1 MKPVFLLGGHDLEME
16 TIRKLL
22 ESIGFS
28 DLDSSPAGNG
38 HFADRN
44 LRWDNSFLSKY
55 SDILETYGNRNGC
68 HIYGIELRPDPP
80 AGKSDGQS
88 DQPDGQRIALPANY
102 TLIDHHDEDSDKE
115 SSLEQVFKIL
125 QTHYAKDIEWT
136 RELELV
142 AANDSKYIPGMKAIP
157 DEKGGPA
164 SDKEIADIRFR
175 DRRAQGI
182 TPDMEEAA
190 KKAMHENLE
199 TGNNLIV
206 VKDVPTGAFS
216 AVCDNLYPYGSLLIY
231 NSDEFCFYGKR
242 AEEIL
247 ALISGGTM
255 TVDPKRIY
263 YGGGKDGFVGWSS
276 GTTSDKDRHVEDSWI
291 NGIREFMDIETYSPD
306 EMAKNPGGKKAG
318 LFSYHI
324 FYFPFKWDPDGSEDL
339 EFSQKY
345 DLSRLAAKAD
355 TRVWERVNSFSF
367 SNDSNGNLPKEAKE
381 LFGEKQYFYEF
392 VHPVLYDGVGTGPD
406 DNRPLILHFE
416 RKETK
421 KRHDV
426 NYVIRIGGNA
436 LKEYILAVDSIN
448 LNFYSTGV
456 GMLTFYLRNENVLQA
471 GEKDIRQINQYGRRI
486 MPPHCGEF
494 DPKSRTIFAQ
504 SLEITGLD
512 EQGQGSG
519 RYFDDFSN
527 YSSVKDG
534 NGETADTGKNSMPPV
549 WTPSKIILSLIHD
562 LAKDIKIGPVI
573 DDRMFVNCCIG
584 NNVLSRKFMN
594 ADITRPSENR
604 QIKNLRELWY
614 KQIFIDES
622 NDPYCQNDSML
633 ESFVNESTYSRW
645 QKYGTM
651 YGATRYSLVCITS
664 MHAFSLGFLS
674 MHMHTIYSRLFELV
688 ILQKA
693 SVLRFS
699 DEVTHVSNLDK
710 NDIKNISD
718 RISSLYREYIRF
730 VNRIYFRDVT
740 AQDQGI
746 ELYALLSRQF
756 GTEKQ
761 IRDLDDEIS
770 ELNQYASIMADQ
782 QNLENDRRRNENGE
796 RLNKIASFFLPASM
810 VAGIFGMNMFETFDL
825 SMLWE
830 LLIMIAFMILGL
842 RIIMKYLK

>member
-1 MKPVFLLGGHDLEME
+1 MEPIFLLGGHDLEME

-28 DLDSSPAGNG
+28 DLDSFHAGNG

-44 LRWDNSFLSKY
+44 LRWDSSFLSKY

-80 AGKSDGQS
+80 AGKSDGQH
-88 DQPDGQRIALPANY
+88 IALPANY

-125 QTHYAKDIEWT
+125 QAHYVKDIEWR
-136 RELELV
+136 REFELV

-157 DEKGGPA
+157 GEKGGPA

-190 KKAMHENLE
+190 KKAMHENME
-199 TGNNLIV
+199 TDNNLIV
-206 VKDVPTGAFS
+206 VKDVPSGAFS
-216 AVCDNLYPYGSLLIY
+216 VVCDNLYPYGSLLIY

-242 AEEIL
+242 SDEIL
-247 ALISGGTM
+247 TLISGWTT

-263 YGGGKDGFVGWSS
+263 YGGGKDGFVGWAS
-276 GTTSDKDRHVEDSWI
+276 SDKDRHVEGSWI
-291 NGIREFMDIETYSPD
+291 NGIREFMNIETYSPD
-306 EMAKNPGGKKAG
+306 VVEKNPEKKGEKAG

-324 FYFPFKWDPDGSEDL
+324 FYFPFKWDPDGLEDL

-355 TRVWERVNSFSF
+355 THVWERVNSFSF
-367 SNDSNGNLPKEAKE
+367 SNDSNGNLSEEAKE

-456 GMLTFYLRNENVLQA
+456 GMLMFYLRNENVLQA
-471 GEKDIRQINQYGRRI
+471 GEGDIRQINQYGRRI
-486 MPPHCGEF
+486 MPPYCGEF
-494 DPKSRTIFAQ
+494 DPKSRTIVAQ

-512 EQGQGSG
+512 EQGQESG

-527 YSSVKDG
+527 YSSGQDG

-594 ADITRPSENR
+594 ADITRPSESR

-614 KQIFIDES
+614 KQIFIDEG

-651 YGATRYSLVCITS
+651 YGATRYSLVCITG
-664 MHAFSLGFLS
+664 MPAFAFLS
-674 MHMHTIYSRLFELV
+674 IHMRTIYSRLFELV

-710 NDIKNISD
+710 DDIKNISD
-718 RISSLYREYIRF
+718 RIGSLYREYIRF

-746 ELYALLSRQF
+746 ELYALLSKQF

-782 QNLENDRRRNENGE
+782 QNLENDRKRTENGE
-796 RLNKIASFFLPASM
+796 KLNKIASFFLPASM
-810 VAGIFGMNMFETFDL
+810 VAGIFGMNMFDTFDL

-830 LLIMIAFMILGL
+830 LLIMIAFMFFGL

>member
-88 DQPDGQRIALPANY
+88 DKPDGQRIALPANY
-102 TLIDHHDEDSDKE
+102 TLIDHHDEDSGKE

-190 KKAMHENLE
+190 KKAMHENME
-199 TGNNLIV
+199 TDNNLIV

-216 AVCDNLYPYGSLLIY
+216 VVCDNLYPYGSLLIY

-242 AEEIL
+242 SEEIL
-247 ALISGGTM
+247 TLISGWTKK
-255 TVDPKRIY
+255 VDRKRIY
-263 YGGGKDGFVGWSS
+263 YGGGKDGFVGWAS
-276 GTTSDKDRHVEDSWI
+276 SDKDRHVEGSWI
-291 NGIREFMDIETYSPD
+291 NGIREFMNIETYSPD
-306 EMAKNPGGKKAG
+306 VVEKNPEKKGKKAG

-324 FYFPFKWDPDGSEDL
+324 FYFPFKWDPDGLEDL

-355 TRVWERVNSFSF
+355 THVWERVNSFSF
-367 SNDSNGNLPKEAKE
+367 SNDSNGNLSEEAKE

-392 VHPVLYDGVGTGPD
+392 VHPVLYDGVETGQA

-421 KRHDV
+421 KSHDI
-426 NYVIRIGGNA
+426 NYIIRIGGDSP
-436 LKEYILAVDSIN
+436 KEYVLAVDSIN

-456 GMLTFYLRNENVLQA
+456 GMLTFYLRNGNVLQA
-471 GEKDIRQINQYGRRI
+471 GEGDIRRINQYGRRI

-494 DPKSRTIFAQ
+494 DPKSRLIVAQ

-512 EQGQGSG
+512 EQEQESK

-527 YSSVKDG
+527 YNSGQDR
-534 NGETADTGKNSMPPV
+534 NGGTADTGENSMPPI
-549 WTPSKIILSLIHD
+549 WTPSKIILSLIDD

-584 NNVLSRKFMN
+584 NNVLSSKFMN
-594 ADITRPSENR
+594 ADITRPSESR

-651 YGATRYSLVCITS
+651 YGATRYSLVCITG
-664 MHAFSLGFLS
+664 MPALGFLS
-674 MHMHTIYSRLFELV
+674 MHMRTIYSRLFELV

-782 QNLENDRRRNENGE
+782 QNLENDRKRNENGE
-796 RLNKIASFFLPASM
+796 KLNKIASFFLPASM
-810 VAGIFGMNMFETFDL
+810 VAGIFGMNMFDAFDL

-830 LLIMIAFMILGL
+830 LLIMIAFMIFGL